1 MQGFQQVPNAQSIV
15 MHLRLYDGSRQS
27 VLQDNYAAL
36 KVRPFFL
43 VPRPVP
49 LPFLAR
55 PADADPCAR
64 SRIPQDVTVT
74 ERFGPSDVFVPG
86 TIRNVL
92 YITLVTGDFTQGRKT
107 VGKNVEVL
115 VTVRTAR
122 GLDIPN
128 SLVRGSG
135 EQPLNAF
142 ESTILYHNNNPT
154 VRSTQSK
161 EQRDGRRGAIQA
173 PGAGPLNQPLFFFV
187 RFPSSFFGC

>member
-1 MQGFQQVPNAQSIV
+1 M
-15 MHLRLYDGSRQS
+15 
-27 VLQDNYAAL
+27 
-36 KVRPFFL
+36 
-43 VPRPVP
+43 
-49 LPFLAR
+49 
-55 PADADPCAR
+55 
-64 SRIPQDVTVT
+64 T

-122 GLDIPN
+122 GLEIPN

-154 VRSTQSK
+154 VRRQRTGTGRWDEPAGGRGGRNRARIGRTMNVGDVSARGSRVCAFSNRPTRFEFARSSST
-161 EQRDGRRGAIQA
+161 RR
-173 PGAGPLNQPLFFFV
+173 LSC
-187 RFPSSFFGC
+187 R